1 VFTFAAVATK
11 LTVDAPESTVSEAGT
26 ETALGLRILIQH
38 YLAVCRTARDDGS
51 WRTY

>member
-26 ETALGLRILIQH
+26 ETALGLL
-38 YLAVCRTARDDGS
+38 LARATAAPPDGAF
-51 WRTY
+51 